1 MRYAILSDI
10 HANLEAFRAVLARIA
25 ELGAD
30 RMLCLGDVVGYHAD
44 ANACVDLVRSENMAC
59 VMGNH
64 DTAACGIKEPDSFNP
79 AARAAVLWTRG
90 VLTAENKEFLRGLPR
105 HLQINDMVL
114 CHGSINDTDQYIF
127 KDGEVRENLA
137 VMETL
142 PSKPLVCFYGHTHMK
157 AAYSLAGGVLS
168 RVLSDKI
175 LLTGG
180 TRYLINPG
188 GVGQPRD
195 GDPQT
200 PFLIY
205 DAAERTVVFHRV
217 EYDIAAC
224 QRKIL
229 RAGLPARL
237 AARLAIGR

>member
-10 HANLEAFRAVLARIA
+10 HANLEAFHAVLARTA

-30 RMLCLGDVVGYHAD
+30 QVLCLGDVVGYNAD
-44 ANACVDLVRSENMAC
+44 PNACVDIVRNEGIAC

-64 DTAACGIKEPDSFNP
+64 DAAACGIVEPDSFNP
-79 AARAAVLWTRG
+79 AARAAVLWTRE
-90 VLTAENKEFLRGLPR
+90 VLAEENKEFLRGLPR
-105 HLQINDMVL
+105 LLQISDIVI

-127 KDGEVRENLA
+127 EDSDVRENFA

-142 PSKPLVCFYGHTHMK
+142 SNSPRVCFFGHTHMK
-157 AAYSLAGGVLS
+157 VAYSLNGGALF
-168 RVLSDKI
+168 RVLSDRI
-175 LLTGG
+175 LLAGG

-195 GDPQT
+195 GDPRA
-200 PFLIY
+200 PLLIY
-205 DAAERTVVFHRV
+205 DTTEGTVIFDRV
-217 EYDIAAC
+217 EYDIAVC

-229 RAGLPARL
+229 RAGLPAQLAERL
-237 AARLAIGR
+237 TMGR